1 MKNKI
6 SLITVTLGLFVG
18 SFVLAQKTD
27 TSSQDLLIKKLT
39 QIQLNL
45 APSDASRNSVVLR
58 LADLHSERARLLSMK
73 EINDGC
79 TVCKAGDADRIK
91 SLSYYNEALAKA
103 PDSVKAKV
111 YLQLGHLYELNG
123 QKDKAE
129 KNYAQILSISSNPME
144 LAEAHLSLAES
155 AFRKNDFKTAISHYE
170 KVLATEG
177 ASSQGLAAYRKSWC
191 LFKMGQPEQAIEQL
205 KVILKDPKLQSRM
218 AISRGVADNQ
228 FLEEVSRDLVTFM
241 GARGI
246 KAGDAE
252 TIYSL
257 TPESFRLQ
265 QVTLLAREGLRLGQK
280 EMDLK
285 VWEFVAEKHND
296 PKIRLE
302 AKVRQAQLLFDL
314 KKTDAAQNQ
323 YAGALGLWTAA
334 GCTVESCD
342 EIYKGLRQF
351 VIGWNRI
358 EIKKP
363 SAELVSAYQ
372 DYLKVFPQDVDMQ
385 IWTAQAMALNGQ
397 YKAAAELN
405 MQTNALLV
413 AQTDKEKLEKNL
425 LLAIENAE
433 KAKDEKLL
441 MAAQDDYLAK
451 SITKQKAQDVEY
463 QRAYAIYQKEDYVKA
478 SEAMRAIALGNGKD
492 AKIKLQA
499 AELAMDAAVLMKD
512 DVKLQAWS
520 AEFAARFPEKKT
532 DFTSIYQKTV
542 LNQSA
547 ALAKTDSAQ
556 ALIVLNQFNV
566 AAAKPEDKK
575 VYLKNKI
582 LLNEKLNKISEARVA
597 VEDYLKLPGLTGA
610 ETEFALER
618 KVWFAE
624 LELDFTTALKTLEMT
639 KNTSVSNDQKVLKL
653 ALFSE
658 LAEKNPQS
666 YYTQYLK
673 QSKDAEKKS
682 LIALR
687 LVKVSKTPEK
697 ELAVMRPYLEGQPEL
712 LAQAVMSA
720 YASTKNRKLLETL
733 VKNKNASKTA
743 AFALASRILF
753 LENLRS
759 VTKTVAA
766 HQINPKTIKTLSAT
780 LKARVKLL
788 EQLDTLANQAIASA
802 DWSSQLL
809 SLDLVAKEN
818 KRFYTEVLSLPTPEG
833 LTGEDEQQ
841 YLGLLSQQVAPN
853 QSKSEM
859 AEIKVKEFWADKS
872 VNEKYK
878 SALAANPE
886 WSSYVAEEVAM
897 VSAVAPEAQ
906 KAGFSEIQAMASI
919 RKVAANQP
927 TFAELEKARLNLKQN
942 PFVAS
947 AVKNVLELE
956 KKADRTAMVEYL
968 ESRLSGLPAAG
979 TEQKKEIN

>member
-6 SLITVTLGLFVG
+6 SLITVSLVLLGSAAF
-18 SFVLAQKTD
+18 AQKTD

-58 LADLHSERARLLSMK
+58 LADLHAERARLLSMK

-79 TVCKAGDADRIK
+79 TVCKAGEPDRAK
-91 SLSYYNEALAKA
+91 SLTYYNEALTKA
-103 PDSVKAKV
+103 PDSVKSKV
-111 YLQLGHLYELNG
+111 YLQLGHLYEMQGNTA
-123 QKDKAE
+123 KADQ
-129 KNYAQILSISSNPME
+129 NYNQILSVSTNPME
-144 LAEAHLSLAES
+144 LAEANLSLAET
-155 AFRKNDFKTAISHYE
+155 AFRKNDFKKAIGHYE

-191 LFKMGQPEQAIEQL
+191 LFKMGQQEQAIEQL

-218 AISRGVADNQ
+218 AVSRGVADNQ

-246 KAGDAE
+246 KSGDAE
-252 TIYSL
+252 TVYSL

-265 QVTLLAREGLRLGQK
+265 QVVLLAREGLRLGQK
-280 EMDLK
+280 EADLK
-285 VWEFVAEKHND
+285 VWEFVAEKHSD

-314 KKTDAAQNQ
+314 KKMDQAQGM

-334 GCTVESCD
+334 ACTPDSCD
-342 EIYKGLRQF
+342 EIYKGIRQF
-351 VIGWNRI
+351 VIGWNRM
-358 EIKKP
+358 EIQKP
-363 SAELVSAYQ
+363 SAELITAYQ
-372 DYLKVFPQDVDMQ
+372 EYLKVFPTDVDMQ

-397 YKAAAELN
+397 FKAAAELN
-405 MQTNALLV
+405 MQTSAVLV
-413 AQTDKEKLEKNL
+413 TQTDKEKLEKNL
-425 LLAIENAE
+425 LLGIENAE

-499 AELAMDAAVLMKD
+499 AELAMDSAVLMKD
-512 DVKLQAWS
+512 DAKLQTWS
-520 AEFAARFPEKKT
+520 GEFAAKFPEKKA
-532 DFTSIYQKTV
+532 DFTSIYQKTI

-547 ALAKTDSAQ
+547 TLAKTDSAQ
-556 ALIVLNQFNV
+556 ALVVLNQFSM
-566 AAAKPEDKK
+566 AGAKAEDKK

-582 LLNEKLNKISEARVA
+582 LLNEKLNRIPEARVA
-597 VEDYLKLPGLTGA
+597 VEDYLRLPGLTGE

-639 KNTSVSNDQKVLKL
+639 NNKTVSNDQKVLKL

-658 LAEKNPQS
+658 LAEKNPQA

-673 QSKDAEKKS
+673 QSKDAEKKG

-687 LVKVSKTPEK
+687 LVKASKTPEK
-697 ELAVMRPYLEGQPEL
+697 ELAAMRPYLEAQPEL
-712 LAQAVMSA
+712 LAQATMTA
-720 YASTKNRKLLETL
+720 YAATKNRKLLEGL
-733 VKNKNASKTA
+733 VKNKAASKTA
-743 AFALASRILF
+743 AFALASRIIF
-753 LENLRS
+753 LEDFKAIS
-759 VTKTVAA
+759 KKVAA
-766 HQINPKTIKTLSAT
+766 HEIIPKTTKTLSAT
-780 LKARVKLL
+780 LKERVKLL
-788 EQLDTLANQAIASA
+788 EQLDTVTNAAIASA

-809 SLDLVAKEN
+809 SLDTVAKEN

-859 AEIKVKEFWADKS
+859 AETKLKEFWADKS
-872 VNEKYK
+872 VYEKYK
-878 SALAANPE
+878 ASLAANPE
-886 WSSYVAEEVAM
+886 WAQFVAEEVAM
-897 VSAVAPEAQ
+897 VAAIAPVDQ
-906 KAGFSEIQAMASI
+906 KPAFAEIQTMATAKRI
-919 RKVAANQP
+919 PANQP
-927 TFAELEKARLNLKQN
+927 SFAELEKARLNLKQN
-942 PFVAS
+942 PFAES

-968 ESRLSGLPAAG
+968 ESRLSGLATKGADS
-979 TEQKKEIN
+979 KKEIN